1 MSELSI
7 PYCLDFVSA
16 LGCACSMDDDYQV
29 QTMQFQDA
37 DKNKLQIS
45 VSRADCSV
53 TIILSNENGVAINHF
68 FFEDLSRF
76 LMDEKKHTLTLE
88 FGSHKPL
95 LITITLWEKFAIH
108 IRDTSFGR

>member
-53 TIILSNENGVAINHF
+53 TIILSNENGVAI
-68 FFEDLSRF
+68 DF
-76 LMDEKKHTLTLE
+76 LGQLYAVFD
-88 FGSHKPL
+88 
-95 LITITLWEKFAIH
+95 
-108 IRDTSFGR
+108 